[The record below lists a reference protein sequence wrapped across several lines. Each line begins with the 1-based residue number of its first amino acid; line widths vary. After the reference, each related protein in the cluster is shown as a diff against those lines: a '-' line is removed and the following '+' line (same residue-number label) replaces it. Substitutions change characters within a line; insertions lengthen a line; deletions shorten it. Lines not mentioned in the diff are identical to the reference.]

1 MDLFTDTA
9 PWSKA
14 ASRVRIF
21 KLYASVFLDGYLS
34 GSLTDDQ
41 IRQVLADISRR
52 HMALA
57 VEWGPLIPQNCGTA
71 VEGFTG
77 NDAQKLATRIQQLGG
92 NLEYIMMDEPLRFGG
107 LYSGQNACNWTPEQ
121 VAHNAVQAVNVV
133 RSVFPNIIV
142 GDSELIPDNEESPD
156 WLAKYLDWFSAWQKA
171 YGKPLAFFH
180 ADVDRGYP
188 TWRDDVAAV
197 RQATA
202 QAGIPFGMIYNGQLL
217 DLTDADWISDAVNFF
232 IDYELHSTP
241 PGQVIF
247 QSWNNQPKQ
256 VLPETDPSSFT
267 YVIDRYFRQRTALS
281 LTASVD
287 QISGAL
293 TDSAGQPLSSVP
305 VALQLQPTT
314 GSGVVST
321 YTITGT
327 VPAGITSAE
336 VEMCINAC
344 DGANSTND
352 MSVYSFTYQ
361 DSGSP
366 QSLDFTNKGIGWT
379 IEPGGAQITFPTDA
393 NGTPLSIYA
402 PPGAAVHVTSKPL
415 TVVPSSAFILLIK
428 ARISPYSTTSGAFG
442 LGFLNPTGHVVSR
455 IKLPFQAGTIDLG
468 TLTTGT
474 DGRFS
479 TAVPVAKT
487 EGFQVQAYYSGTD
500 TLWPALAS
508 AVHSATPV
516 IDKSGVMNAADF
528 NIEPMSA
535 ATWIAIFG
543 QDLGNYEE
551 WSSANTVSLGG
562 ASVAVCGMPA
572 VMSYNSGPA
581 RTPDGSTRW
590 QINALLPDGA
600 TGKSSCPVVVTVN
613 GIATQPTTIQI
624 SPRKMD
630 LFAFQSAAG
639 MLPIVTHTDY
649 TLVGPQ
655 AAQLVPAT
663 TGETVVG
670 WGTGDCGMPAITV
683 EGKPANVLFSG
694 LVGPGL
700 CQVNF
705 VVPDHLS
712 GANVLTISTSPN
724 TYTLWVSAP

>member
-9 PWSKA
+9 SWSKA
-14 ASRVRIF
+14 ASRVQIF
-21 KLYASVFLDGYLS
+21 KLYASVFLDSYLS

-41 IRQVLADISRR
+41 IRQVLAEISRR

-57 VEWGPLIPQNCGTA
+57 VEWGPLTPQNCGTG
-71 VEGFTG
+71 VEGFEG
-77 NDAQKLATRIQQLGG
+77 DGAQKLATRIQQLGG
-92 NLEYIMMDEPLRFGG
+92 NLQYIMMDEPLRHGG
-107 LYSGQNACNWTPEQ
+107 LYSGPNACNWTPEQ
-121 VAHNAVQAVNVV
+121 VAANAVQAVNVV
-133 RSVFPNIIV
+133 KSVFPNVIV
-142 GDSELIPDNEESPD
+142 GDSELIPDNEDSLD
-156 WLAKYLDWFSAWQKA
+156 WLHKNLAWFSAWQKA

-197 RQATA
+197 RQATT
-202 QAGIPFGMIYNGQLL
+202 QAGIPFGMIYNGRLL

-241 PGQVIF
+241 PAQVIF

-267 YVIDRYFRQRTALS
+267 YIIDRYFRQRTAMS
-281 LTASVD
+281 VTASAD
-287 QISGAL
+287 QINGAL
-293 TDSAGQPLSSVP
+293 TDSAGHALASVP

-314 GSGVVST
+314 GSGVAST

-327 VPAGITSAE
+327 VPVGITQAE
-336 VEMCINAC
+336 VQICINAC

-352 MSVYSFTYQ
+352 MSVYAVTYQ
-361 DSGSP
+361 DSGGTVNRAPASGP
-366 QSLDFTNKGIGWT
+366 AWNFDVGQRSVTT
-379 IEPGGAQITFPTDA
+379 GADSNA
-393 NGTPLSIYA
+393 SALSISA
-402 PPGAAVHVTSKPL
+402 PPGQPVLLTSPTF
-415 TVVPSSAFILLIK
+415 TVVPGSAFTLSIK
-428 ARISPYSTTSGAFG
+428 ARVSPYSAASGVFA
-442 LGFLNPTGHVVSR
+442 LTFLAADSSVASR
-455 IKLPFQAGTIDLG
+455 IKLPFETGILDLG
-468 TLTTGT
+468 TLTTGS

-508 AVHSATPV
+508 AVHPATPV
-516 IDKSGVMNAADF
+516 IDKSGVVNAADF
-528 NIEPMSA
+528 NVEPMSA

-562 ASVAVCGMPA
+562 AGVAVCGLPA

-581 RTPDGSTRW
+581 RTSDGSTRW
-590 QINALLPDGA
+590 QINALLPDGV

-613 GIATQPTTIQI
+613 GVATQPTTIQFA
-624 SPRKMD
+624 PGKMD

-649 TLVGPQ
+649 TLVGPE
-655 AAQLVPAT
+655 AAQLVPAK

-670 WGTGDCGMPAITV
+670 WGTGDCGMPAVTV

-712 GANVLTISTSPN
+712 GANALAISTSAK
-724 TYTLWVSAP
+724 TYTLWVSSP